1 MYAPF
6 VGGGLLLVSAL
17 AAAILPDERAAIT
30 AAVASGWLAL
40 LAGLIG
46 SGYHHWYGVTTKP
59 GGYRWLLHHLMH
71 HAPPLAP
78 LTLALAGSLAV
89 LGATGASG
97 AGEFLGFP
105 IQALTLGTV
114 GTGLLGLASAA
125 GLLHY
130 RGAFNNAAMY
140 LPVLLLPLAAGSIAW
155 HIAAPDSA
163 ASDRISTA
171 LLWATFLGGFIGAG
185 MHLRGMDRQMGG
197 LAMGVAAILDAPPP
211 GAPLLVATLGASGLV
226 ALRLF

>member
-17 AAAILPDERAAIT
+17 AAAIVPGERAAIT

-46 SGYHHWYGVTTKP
+46 AGYHHWYGVTTKP

-97 AGEFLGFP
+97 AGAFLGIP
-105 IQALTLGTV
+105 IQAFTLGTV
-114 GTGLLGLASAA
+114 GIGLLGLASAA